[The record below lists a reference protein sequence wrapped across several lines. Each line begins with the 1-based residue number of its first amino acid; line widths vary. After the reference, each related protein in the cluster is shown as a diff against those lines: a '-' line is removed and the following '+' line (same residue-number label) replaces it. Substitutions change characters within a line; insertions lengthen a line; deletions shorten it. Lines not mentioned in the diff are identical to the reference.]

1 MARTMH
7 TLERKEVFLYLNT
20 SERENFKNYNF
31 IISQIVKL
39 VVNDPDWIPTKLPVK
54 DCGLD

>member
-1 MARTMH
+1 MH
-7 TLERKEVFLYLNT
+7 TLERKKVFLYLNT

-39 VVNDPDWIPTKLPVK
+39 VVNDPDWIPSKLPVK

>member
-39 VVNDPDWIPTKLPVK
+39 VVNDPD
-54 DCGLD
+54 